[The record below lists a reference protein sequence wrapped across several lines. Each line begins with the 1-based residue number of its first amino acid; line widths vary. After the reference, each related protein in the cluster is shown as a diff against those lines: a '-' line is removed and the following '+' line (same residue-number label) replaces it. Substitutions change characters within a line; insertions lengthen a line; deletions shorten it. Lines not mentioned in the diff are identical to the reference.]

1 MIVKLFI
8 FKRIVAS
15 SLLACLQTFSSQIF
29 MLGHKL
35 IYKHL
40 AFQRCIEIG
49 NLNTRMEDTR
59 CLICIQ
65 LPFSYAFNSFII
77 SYFNNI
83 FPVWEVSCRL
93 LMVCFSNLS
102 SFSMLV
108 IHFRQ
113 LNMVGYL
120 EIFLMIY
127 PANMSMGH
135 FYVRWGKTI

>member
-40 AFQRCIEIG
+40 AFQRCSEIG

-77 SYFNNI
+77 SYFYNI
-83 FPVWEVSCRL
+83 FPVWEVICRL

>member
-77 SYFNNI
+77 SYFYNI
-83 FPVWEVSCRL
+83 FPVREVSCRL

-135 FYVRWGKTI
+135 FYVR